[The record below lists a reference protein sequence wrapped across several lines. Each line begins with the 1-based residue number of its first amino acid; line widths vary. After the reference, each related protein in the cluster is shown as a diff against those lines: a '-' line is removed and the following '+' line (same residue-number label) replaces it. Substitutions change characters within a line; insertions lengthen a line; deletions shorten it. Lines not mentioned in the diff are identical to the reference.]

1 MVKNRLAVC
10 YAGLEYVAD
19 LFSKIHIGFFL
30 ALALLH
36 ANFWITK
43 LVYRM
48 MLCVFHSMLVLHV
61 PSGYVDQAK
70 RYTAWTREWSFTRPS
85 DWITAY
91 YRYYQMRD
99 RVDVVVA
106 HYKEDLNWLNP
117 YLSKI
122 DHLYLYCKD
131 RADCRKGLSADL
143 QGANL
148 IIQYLPNEG
157 REANTYLYHIVN
169 HYTALSDRTV
179 FTLASLNGN
188 WMRKL
193 SFIFALTESA
203 SPRQYCYKE
212 NVFEKLRRFQFYS
225 DQSVPTSLG
234 DGYSNKAR
242 GVTIRLADHQP
253 LEKWMKKY
261 FHQDVYMHRCRYG
274 DGQHGAIFS
283 VNREDICQYEL
294 SWYRQLLLLNSGADS
309 MESGYYLER
318 IWRFMFA
325 VKKLSA

>member
-1 MVKNRLAVC
+1 MAKARLATC

-19 LFSKIHIGFFL
+19 LFSKIHVGFFI

-48 MLCVFHSMLVLHV
+48 ILCVFHSMLVLHV
-61 PSGYVDQAK
+61 PSDYVDQVK
-70 RYTAWTREWSFTRPS
+70 RYSAWAREWSFTRPS
-85 DWITAY
+85 DWVIAY

-117 YLSKI
+117 YLRKI

-131 RADCRKGLSADL
+131 REDCRKGLPTDL

-148 IIQYLPNEG
+148 IIRYLPNEG
-157 REANTYLYHIVN
+157 REANTYLHHIID
-169 HYTALSDRTV
+169 HYAFLPDRTV

-203 SPRQYCYKE
+203 RPRKYCYKDS
-212 NVFEKLRRFQFYS
+212 VFEKMRHFQFHANRS
-225 DQSVPTSLG
+225 TPTSLG

-253 LEKWMKKY
+253 LEKWMKQY
-261 FHQDVYMHRCRYG
+261 FDKDIYAHRCRYG

-283 VNREDICQYEL
+283 VSREDIRQYEL
-294 SWYRQLLLLNSGADS
+294 PRYRKLLLLNSGDDS
-309 MESGYYLER
+309 MEAGYYMER

-325 VKKLSA
+325 AKLSA